1 MKDFEKEM
9 KKYFH
14 QREINP
20 SKDAWANMEKRL
32 SDTKKT
38 KSRYTFLWA
47 AAASIVLFIGLWTIN
62 KTPEQKNLIN
72 IEQNIKIIPETE
84 QKKEIIET
92 KSNQVVSVK
101 PVEKAPTNHFSNKK
115 TLHKQPK
122 NEEIAVVQKQNII
135 EKINE
140 DTDNTVVLK
149 TQKTETTSEVLAE
162 TKPVKIHVNPENL
175 LHHAEIER
183 QVENTYTDGQNF
195 WRKIKTL
202 NASTNIK
209 KHQK

>member
-20 SKDAWANMEKRL
+20 SKDAWANLEKRL

-72 IEQNIKIIPETE
+72 IEQNIKIIPKTE
-84 QKKEIIET
+84 QKNEIIET

-101 PVEKAPTNHFSNKK
+101 PVEKTSTNQFPNKK

-149 TQKTETTSEVLAE
+149 TQKTDTTSEVLAE

>member
-14 QREINP
+14 QRQINP
-20 SKDAWANMEKRL
+20 SKDAWANLEKRL

-72 IEQNIKIIPETE
+72 IEQNIKIIPKTE
-84 QKKEIIET
+84 QKNEIIET

-101 PVEKAPTNHFSNKK
+101 PVEKTSTNQFSNKK

-209 KHQK
+209 EHQK

>member
-20 SKDAWANMEKRL
+20 SKDAWTNIEKRL
-32 SDTKKT
+32 SYTKKT
-38 KSRYTFLWA
+38 KSRHTFLWA

-72 IEQNIKIIPETE
+72 IEQNIKTTPE
-84 QKKEIIET
+84 KKQEKEVIKV
-92 KSNQVVSVK
+92 KSNQVVSAK
-101 PVEKAPTNHFSNKK
+101 PREKAPTNHFSNKK
-115 TLHKQPK
+115 TLHKQHK
-122 NEEIAVVQKQNII
+122 EEEIAVVQKQKII
-135 EKINE
+135 EKVNQ
-140 DTDNTVVLK
+140 DTNITVDLK
-149 TQKTETTSEVLAE
+149 TQKKDTISEVLAE
-162 TKPVKIHVNPENL
+162 TKPVKIYVNPENL

-209 KHQK
+209 KY